1 MSVDIPTWVWAVT
14 LVLYAALFVLD
25 LAIVGRRPHIP
36 TMAECLRWLGLY
48 VGLAIAFGIG
58 LWYFTSHEIA
68 IQFYA
73 GWITEY
79 SLSVDNLFVFILT
92 WRGSTYRGRCSR
104 RC

>member
-1 MSVDIPTWVWAVT
+1 MLPVWAVT

-68 IQFYA
+68 TSSSPA
-73 GWITEY
+73 G
-79 SLSVDNLFVFILT
+79 SP
-92 WRGSTYRGRCSR
+92 STA
-104 RC
+104 